1 MHFLFNPNTPV
12 KNAIILYFMIIY
24 LTYYYKPSII
34 FDDNTRCS
42 TLGICNVKEKTR
54 NISILFCICTSSL
67 THLIFILINIL
78 NNK

>member
-1 MHFLFNPNTPV
+1 MHILFNPKNPV
-12 KNAIILYFMIIY
+12 KNAIILYFIIMY

-42 TLGICNVKEKTR
+42 TLGMCNVKEKSR

-67 THLIFILINIL
+67 TYLIFILINIL
-78 NNK
+78 NKK